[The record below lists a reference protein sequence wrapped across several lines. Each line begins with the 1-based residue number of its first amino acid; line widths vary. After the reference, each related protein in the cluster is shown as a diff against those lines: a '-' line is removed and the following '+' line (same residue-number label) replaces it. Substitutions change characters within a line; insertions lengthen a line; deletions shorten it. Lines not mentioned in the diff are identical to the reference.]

1 MKQNHGSNVY
11 IYGTKPRQFA
21 YMSVGRKPGGCLRMR
36 KRKFSQE
43 IYEAVMTVRRSASIL
58 PGETSRNPMS
68 TPATSPRRRRCVELA
83 LKTRTVEDDVAV
95 LSVTGRIVFKQ
106 EAQAL
111 CHQVSR
117 IFHNNSHLIINLS
130 GVDCI
135 DGSGLGALAQ
145 CVQTARDSGCD
156 IKFCNARP
164 HIQELLQLT
173 RLTSVL
179 DLYDSETE
187 ALQAFASEA
196 A

>member
-1 MKQNHGSNVY
+1 
-11 IYGTKPRQFA
+11 
-21 YMSVGRKPGGCLRMR
+21 MR
-36 KRKFSQE
+36 ARKFSQE

-58 PGETSRNPMS
+58 PGETSRNSMN
-68 TPATSPRRRRCVELA
+68 TPAASPRRRRCVELA
-83 LKTRTVEDDVAV
+83 LKTRTADDIAV

-111 CHQVSR
+111 CHEVSR
-117 IFHNNSHLIINLS
+117 IFHTNSQLIINLG

-135 DGSGLGALAQ
+135 DGSGLGSLAQ
-145 CVQTARDSGCD
+145 CVQMARDCGRD
-156 IKFCNARP
+156 IKFCNPQP

-179 DLYDSETE
+179 DLYDSETD